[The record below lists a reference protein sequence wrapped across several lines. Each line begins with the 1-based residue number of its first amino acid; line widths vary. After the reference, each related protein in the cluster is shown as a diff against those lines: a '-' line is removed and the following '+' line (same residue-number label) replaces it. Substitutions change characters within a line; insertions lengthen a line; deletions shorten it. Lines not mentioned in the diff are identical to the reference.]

1 MDFTANFSL
10 ECLSSGVEAIWS
22 WSSSLIDSI
31 HWFVTLI
38 AWYLD
43 LVVLNNVLFDDGL
56 SRSELTCLCNSLWIE
71 ISLGDEAVISWNV
84 GGGLRSS
91 CCKLVIF
98 IHGLGG
104 ICSKFISWV
113 MSKGSQGL
121 LILSVEVASLR

>member
-22 WSSSLIDSI
+22 WCSSLIDSI

-56 SRSELTCLCNSLWIE
+56 SSSELTCLCNSLWIE
-71 ISLGDEAVISWNV
+71 ISLRDEAVISWNV
-84 GGGLRSS
+84 RGGLRGS
-91 CCKLVIF
+91 CC
-98 IHGLGG
+98 
-104 ICSKFISWV
+104 
-113 MSKGSQGL
+113 
-121 LILSVEVASLR
+121 

>member
-1 MDFTANFSL
+1 M
-10 ECLSSGVEAIWS
+10 
-22 WSSSLIDSI
+22 
-31 HWFVTLI
+31 TLI

-56 SRSELTCLCNSLWIE
+56 SRPELTSLCNSLWIE
-71 ISLGDEAVISWNV
+71 ISLRDEAVISWNV
-84 GGGLRSS
+84 RGGLCGS

-104 ICSKFISWV
+104 ICGKFISWV

-121 LILSVEVASLR
+121 LILSVEIASLR